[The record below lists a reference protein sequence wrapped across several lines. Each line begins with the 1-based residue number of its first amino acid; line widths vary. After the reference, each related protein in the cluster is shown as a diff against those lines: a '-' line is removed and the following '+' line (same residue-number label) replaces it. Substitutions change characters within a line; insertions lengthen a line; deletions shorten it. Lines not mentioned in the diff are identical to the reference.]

1 MKAIVFTDPTL
12 PLTDIHSLYATKLAK
27 PQPQP
32 RDLLV
37 KIAAIAVNPV
47 DSKIRQREKPN
58 VPRILGWDACGVVES
73 VGSQVRL
80 FKPGDWVYYAGSIDR
95 PGCYAEYGLVDERI
109 VGHKPKSLTAVQ
121 AAALPLTSITAW
133 ELLFDRLAVAENG
146 AAGRS
151 ILIVGAAGGVGS
163 MLIQLARQ
171 LTKLRVLATASRPE
185 TQQWV
190 SQLGAHAVINHKK
203 PFSQQ
208 LAALGIQHVDY
219 VASLTHSDDYYQQVL
234 EILIPQGKLAL
245 IDDPKT
251 LDIMPM
257 KRKAL
262 SLHWEFMFT
271 RPVFQ
276 TKDMIKQHQLLQR
289 VAGLIDQGILK
300 GTVAKIVMRLPYFL
314 VKVLHFKNPIHQ
326 THLTQRMA
334 EVK

>member
-1 MKAIVFTDPTL
+1 MRAIVFTDPTL
-12 PLTDIHSLYATKLAK
+12 PLSDIHSLYEIELAK

-47 DSKIRQREKPN
+47 DTKMRQRETPKTPG
-58 VPRILGWDACGVVES
+58 ILGWDACGVVES
-73 VGSQVRL
+73 VGSEVTL

-109 VGHKPKSLTAVQ
+109 AGHKPTALTAVQ

-146 AAGRS
+146 AAGKS
-151 ILIVGAAGGVGS
+151 ILIIGAAGGVGS
-163 MLIQLARQ
+163 ILIQLARK
-171 LTKLRVLATASRPE
+171 LTKLQVFATASRPE

-190 SQLGAHAVINHKK
+190 SELGAHAVIDHKK

-234 EILIPQGKLAL
+234 DILIPQGKLAL

-251 LDIMPM
+251 FDIMPM

-276 TKDMIKQHQLLQR
+276 TEDMIKQHQLLER

-300 GTVAKIVMRLPYFL
+300 TTISEEVGKISAENLRFAHQMIESGKVKGKL
-314 VKVLHFKNPIHQ
+314 VLAGF
-326 THLTQRMA
+326 
-334 EVK
+334 